1 MNPYIEVSDRLE
13 RKLRGVTE
21 TNTVLARDREEAQ
34 SDLGAAIAAALTA
47 LDNPQAAIAQ
57 LNSLLALVKK
67 TAKERDTELA
77 PHWRMADV
85 LLAAK
90 STTPADGAPAGGT
103 K

>member
-1 MNPYIEVSDRLE
+1 MNPYIDVSHRLE
-13 RKLRGVTE
+13 RKLKEVTE
-21 TNTVLARDREEAQ
+21 TNTVLARDLEEAQ

-57 LNSLLALVKK
+57 LNSLLALAKK
-67 TAKERDTELA
+67 TAKERDIELA
-77 PHWRMADV
+77 PHWRMADA

-90 STTPADGAPAGGT
+90 TTTPADETPAGGT